1 MDSIVSIIVPV
12 YNAVLYLDRCIESI
26 MNQSYK
32 NFELILIDDGS
43 TDSSGTICDN
53 YAKCDNRIKVYH
65 KSNGGPS
72 SSRNLGIEMSSSEW
86 IIFVD
91 ADDYISPDY
100 LESFFKYGELN
111 LYSQIIQ
118 GFYVF
123 DEKGIVDNTNK
134 SLTYTKYIYTNIESK
149 KYSPA
154 IEEYRLLQRTEVWGK
169 LFSSS
174 LIKNNGIKFDERITI
189 YEDGIFW
196 YTYLLYV
203 KKIVLIPEQGYYYYY
218 PTTSNS
224 LMHTHKFTIDE
235 RLSILEHTSVLQ
247 PKLIIHFALK
257 GDYAKEVYGMFL
269 NGYRK
274 IYINDSLTYVQ
285 FKRLKSIKPK
295 NIKYVRNLKD
305 IFFLII
311 NQIPL
316 KWYLIASR
324 HLIR

>member
-1 MDSIVSIIVPV
+1 MDSIISIIVPV
-12 YNAVLYLDRCIESI
+12 YNAALYLNRCIESI
-26 MNQSYK
+26 MNQTYK

-43 TDSSGTICDN
+43 TDYSGTICDN
-53 YAKCDNRIKVYH
+53 YAKCDNRVKVYH

-86 IIFVD
+86 IVFVD

-100 LESFFKYGELN
+100 VENFFKYGELD
-111 LYSQIIQ
+111 LYTQIIQ

-123 DEKGIVDNTNK
+123 DEKGIVDKTNK
-134 SLTYTKYIYTNIESK
+134 SLTLSKYIYTNIESK
-149 KYSPA
+149 KYSHA
-154 IEEYRLLQRTEVWGK
+154 IEKYRLLQRTEVWGK
-169 LFSSS
+169 LFSSL

-196 YTYLLYV
+196 HTYLLYV
-203 KKIVLIPEQGYYYYY
+203 KTIVLIPEQGYYYYY
-218 PTTSNS
+218 PTNSNS

-235 RLSILEHTSVLQ
+235 SLSILEHTSVLQ
-247 PKLIIHFALK
+247 SKLIIHFALK
-257 GDYAKEVYGMFL
+257 GDYAKDVYGMFL

-274 IYINDSLTYVQ
+274 MYMNASLTYVQ
-285 FKRLKSIKPK
+285 FQRLKSIKPK
-295 NIKYVRNLKD
+295 HIKYVRNLKD
-305 IFFLII
+305 ILFYII